1 MGLPQEWGLRIGGVV
16 AALGAIH
23 HGRRGH
29 VTSLVEHVTRDV
41 TSAADTCQ
49 LGLICGEGPRHV
61 THTQSSQNFLCQN
74 IRYICNVSE

>member
-1 MGLPQEWGLRIGGVV
+1 M

-61 THTQSSQNFLCQN
+61 TQTPHNFLSQNNRYKYQN
-74 IRYICNVSE
+74 IQS